1 MGPYISPMTRK
12 ILALGSAALLAACGF
27 GSTYTPPAAPSDPG
41 YSQSG
46 VPEIPPVNA
55 AGTEQHFVLGR
66 DIPAEWWKLFS
77 APALDDVLNQA
88 VAGNRT
94 LAAATAS
101 LRQAHEA
108 VAVAAAGYYP
118 HLDFGASAERQR
130 NNFEAVG
137 LTGFPPKE
145 FNVYSLGP
153 TASYR
158 INLGGLT
165 PKRVEQAAAL
175 EQSQSYQLQA
185 AYLTLTGSA
194 VTEAITVASI
204 RAQIKAI
211 EDILVDDQDNLDLV
225 RNQLKAGAASDLDV
239 ETATSQLAGDR
250 TLLPPLR
257 QQLDVA
263 RHALTV
269 LVGKTPAGWA
279 PPDFDLDQLVLPGE
293 LPVSLPSALARQRPD
308 ILVAEAQLHA
318 ASAAVGVADAALY
331 PNITLS
337 ADLLQQ
343 FLKPDTIFD
352 PASNIWGI
360 GASLAVPI
368 FHGGELQAQKRG
380 AEDAYQAAIDN
391 YEQTVLDSFRQVADL
406 LDALTHDAELLA
418 AEQTAYQSAAAA
430 LRLQRTSY
438 TLGNSTLLQVLDA
451 QRLFQQARIGLAR
464 AQAQRY
470 LDTAQLFVAMG
481 GGWWERPPIQAAATA
496 R

>member
-1 MGPYISPMTRK
+1 MSAMKPRFP
-12 ILALGSAALLAACGF
+12 ALGCAVLLAACGVH
-27 GSTYTPPAAPSDPG
+27 SDYSAPAAPSDSG
-41 YSQSG
+41 YTANG
-46 VPEIPPVNA
+46 TPAIPSVNA
-55 AGTEQHFVLGR
+55 AGTAQRFALGR

-118 HLDFGASAERQR
+118 RLDFGASAERER
-130 NNFEAVG
+130 NNFKAVG

-153 TASYR
+153 TVSYSFSF
-158 INLGGLT
+158 GGLT

-175 EQSQSYQLQA
+175 EQSQNYQLQA

-194 VTEAITVASI
+194 VTEAITIASI
-204 RAQIKAI
+204 RAQIKAV
-211 EDILVDDQDNLDLV
+211 EDILVDDQDNLRLV
-225 RNQLKAGAASDLDV
+225 SDQLKAGAASDLDL
-239 ETATSQLAGDR
+239 ESANSQLAADR

-257 QQLDVA
+257 QQLDAA

-279 PPDFDLDQLVLPGE
+279 APDFDLDQLVLPEE

-352 PASNIWGI
+352 PASNIWGV
-360 GASLAVPI
+360 GATLAAPL

-380 AEDAYQAAIDN
+380 AEDAYQAALDN

-406 LDALTHDAELLA
+406 LDGLAHDSELLG

-451 QRLFQQARIGLAR
+451 QRVFQQARIGLAR

-496 R
+496 P

>member
-1 MGPYISPMTRK
+1 MSAMTRR
-12 ILALGSAALLAACGF
+12 ILALGCAALLSACGF
-27 GSTYTPPAAPSDPG
+27 ASTYTPPAAPTDTG
-41 YSQSG
+41 YSKDG
-46 VPEIPPVNA
+46 VPAVPPVNG
-55 AGTEQHFVLGR
+55 AGTEQHFALGR
-66 DIPAEWWKLFS
+66 DISSEWWKLFHS
-77 APALDDVLNQA
+77 APLDDVLGQA

-94 LAAATAS
+94 LAAANAS
-101 LRQAHEA
+101 LAQAHEA
-108 VAVAAAGYYP
+108 VAVAASGYYP
-118 HLDFGASAERQR
+118 HLDFGASAERER
-130 NNFEAVG
+130 NNFKAVG

-153 TASYR
+153 TASYSFS
-158 INLGGLT
+158 LGGLT
-165 PKRVEQAAAL
+165 PRRVEQAVAL
-175 EQSQSYQLQA
+175 EQSQNYQLQA

-194 VTEAITVASI
+194 VTEAITIASI
-204 RAQIKAI
+204 RAQIKAV
-211 EDILVDDQDNLDLV
+211 EDILTDDGDNLRLV
-225 RNQLKAGAASDLDV
+225 RDQLSAGAASDLDV
-239 ETATSQLAGDR
+239 ETATSQLAVDR

-257 QQLDVA
+257 QQLDA
-263 RHALTV
+263 AQHALTV
-269 LVGKTPAGWA
+269 LVGKTPSGWS
-279 PPDFDLDQLVLPGE
+279 PPDFDLDQLVLPEE

-318 ASAAVGVADAALY
+318 ASAAVGVATAGLY

-352 PASNIWGI
+352 PASNIWGV
-360 GASLAVPI
+360 GASLAAPV

-380 AEDAYQAAIDN
+380 AEDAYQVALAD

-406 LDALTHDAELLA
+406 LAGLSHDAELLG
-418 AEQTAYQSAAAA
+418 AEQAAYQSAAAA
-430 LRLQRTSY
+430 LRLTRTSY

-451 QRLFQQARIGLAR
+451 QRIFQQARIGLAR

-481 GGWWERPPIQAAATA
+481 GGWWDRAPTQAAETV